1 MKQIEGLKNL
11 ITFLDLEAGL
21 DPIVKKK
28 VLNELIKK
36 IEVLDQRIFQ
46 FDMACGL
53 ELIIDLDEGIYGTN
67 QTDTLG
73 VQTM

>member
-1 MKQIEGLKNL
+1 M
-11 ITFLDLEAGL
+11 
-21 DPIVKKK
+21 
-28 VLNELIKK
+28 IKK

-46 FDMACGL
+46 FDMAWGL